1 MADVTLRPVT
11 DDDRDAVTALRVAPE
26 QEEYVAGV
34 ADSFADA
41 ERYPEAKPRY
51 WAIYADETPVG
62 FLMISDDVPPGDP
75 GILGPYFLWRLLVDA
90 RHQGRGYGRA
100 ALAALGDY
108 LRTRPGATEL
118 LTSVH
123 PGEIG
128 SPMGFYL
135 RLGFEDTGVDHE
147 GERVLRV
154 PLNRLSS

>member
-11 DDDRDAVTALRVAPE
+11 DDNRAEVTALRVTSV
-26 QEEYVAGV
+26 QEEYVASV

-41 ERYPEAKPRY
+41 ERYPEAMPRY
-51 WAIYADETPVG
+51 WAIYADEAPVG
-62 FLMISDDVPPGDP
+62 FLMISDNVPPGDP
-75 GILGPYFLWRLLVDA
+75 EILGPYFLWRLLIDA
-90 RHQGRGYGRA
+90 GHQGRGYGRA

-108 LRTRPGATEL
+108 LSTRPGAIEL

-135 RLGFEDTGVDHE
+135 RLGFQDTGVDHD
-147 GERVLRV
+147 GERVLRL
-154 PLNRLSS
+154 PL

>member
-11 DDDRDAVTALRVAPE
+11 DDNRDEVTALRVSPE
-26 QEEYVAGV
+26 QEEYVASV

-41 ERYPEAKPRY
+41 ERYPEAMPRY

-62 FLMISDDVPPGDP
+62 FIMISDDVPPGDP
-75 GILGPYFLWRLLVDA
+75 TLLGPYFLWRLLVDA
-90 RHQGRGYGRA
+90 RHQRRGYGRA

-108 LRTRPGATEL
+108 LATRPGATEL

-123 PGEIG
+123 PGEVG

-135 RLGFEDTGVDHE
+135 RLGFQDTGVDHE
-147 GERVLRV
+147 GERVLRL
-154 PLNRLSS
+154 PL